1 MVHGPID
8 EHHAVPGAGLGE
20 DIAHMVVHGALAD
33 GEHLGNFLIGQAS
46 GQLLND
52 FELSLREAD
61 TNIPRKRHWVPV
73 I

>member
-1 MVHGPID
+1 
-8 EHHAVPGAGLGE
+8 
-20 DIAHMVVHGALAD
+20 MVVHGALAD

-52 FELSLREAD
+52 FELSLRETD